1 MTIYELKKLT
11 EINPYGLGQLSENRL
26 VKSIT
31 YLDEYVI
38 GIHKVVV
45 ELPNNKNVALKLV
58 TGNSTIEDYYANVI
72 SKYENNVNEFY
83 FYSSVKALLE
93 ESLLETVKELEIAQP
108 KIYDTLKDMVQ
119 LKDIEQVSPF
129 LLMHLTTEDRYLIL
143 TEKDYNKGVL
153 F

>member
-93 ESLLETVKELEIAQP
+93 ESLLESVKELEIAQP

-119 LKDIEQVSPF
+119 LNDIEQISPF